1 MPVLL
6 SHSEREARA
15 LRKLAQCRAQ
25 AWEKGWA
32 PLPPRRQQV
41 DPGGTE
47 KAGPVQSSGLGK
59 GVGSPDPEAAAGG
72 PWGD

>member
-32 PLPPRRQQV
+32 PLTPRRQQV
-41 DPGGTE
+41 DPGGIEQPPHSRHT
-47 KAGPVQSSGLGK
+47 GVQGDGGRLK
-59 GVGSPDPEAAAGG
+59 LVQAACS
-72 PWGD
+72 